1 MQPMVWYLGLFISAP
16 QILLVILL
24 GFSLFNLKINVCR
37 SVIVAIS
44 MGIICYLIRLL
55 PIPLTINT
63 ILIIFSITILTW
75 LICDM
80 ELLNSLVA
88 SLLGVMFYGV
98 LESLILQ
105 VFFAITD
112 YTIEE
117 VLVSPL
123 LNIALF
129 IPILLIILGIYLLCN
144 KNGFV
149 VYDLEPKGE
158 YDELSVENTDKLVI
172 ITILLQPFILL
183 LISNQV
189 LISENTIPLKVILPY
204 ISVLIIGI
212 SILSLISINNLK
224 KNTRYKTKALMLK
237 NTLIQVE
244 TLLNNLNSQRHEY
257 GKHIQMIQALLELE
271 RIEGAKEYVDGIT
284 EGYWPN
290 YEIYYTDNL
299 ALTALLNT
307 KKAVAEKQG
316 IDFAFAVKHEL
327 ANLDI
332 PPWDLCSIIGNLV
345 DNAMEAAVGDE
356 TRPRV
361 AIEFTY
367 ANNYYNIYVFNN
379 GFSIPSG
386 VDIFKPGFTT
396 KGSSG
401 RGYGLYLTE
410 KLINQYNG
418 EIKMNGLK
426 RGTTVNLKI
435 PAKEGKS
442 GKN

>member
-1 MQPMVWYLGLFISAP
+1 MQPMVWYLGVFISAP

-149 VYDLEPKGE
+149 VYDLEPN
-158 YDELSVENTDKLVI
+158 V
-172 ITILLQPFILL
+172 FA
-183 LISNQV
+183 
-189 LISENTIPLKVILPY
+189 
-204 ISVLIIGI
+204 
-212 SILSLISINNLK
+212 NLK
-224 KNTRYKTKALMLK
+224 
-237 NTLIQVE
+237 
-244 TLLNNLNSQRHEY
+244 
-257 GKHIQMIQALLELE
+257 
-271 RIEGAKEYVDGIT
+271 
-284 EGYWPN
+284 
-290 YEIYYTDNL
+290 
-299 ALTALLNT
+299 
-307 KKAVAEKQG
+307 
-316 IDFAFAVKHEL
+316 
-327 ANLDI
+327 
-332 PPWDLCSIIGNLV
+332 
-345 DNAMEAAVGDE
+345 
-356 TRPRV
+356 
-361 AIEFTY
+361 
-367 ANNYYNIYVFNN
+367 
-379 GFSIPSG
+379 
-386 VDIFKPGFTT
+386 
-396 KGSSG
+396 
-401 RGYGLYLTE
+401 
-410 KLINQYNG
+410 
-418 EIKMNGLK
+418 
-426 RGTTVNLKI
+426 
-435 PAKEGKS
+435 
-442 GKN
+442 